1 MGSGGCCLLT
11 AAQNWQFLRA
21 KNLNRNRMEIEKR
34 CATMVFQKPTHPQLA
49 PSQFLG
55 SKRGEHN
62 EPNFERSFRTPEWLQ
77 GAPLLAVG
85 PLVTLPDKQRKKG
98 KKVNLMPLEAARKRE
113 IIGANARTQNDSGS
127 SEVQVAIFT
136 ARIEQ
141 LTGHLKSHAKD
152 HHSRRG
158 LLRLVGKRRRLLDY
172 LHSRD
177 FERYKGLIEKL
188 GIRR

>member
-1 MGSGGCCLLT
+1 
-11 AAQNWQFLRA
+11 
-21 KNLNRNRMEIEKR
+21 
-34 CATMVFQKPTHPQLA
+34 
-49 PSQFLG
+49 
-55 SKRGEHN
+55 
-62 EPNFERSFRTPEWLQ
+62 
-77 GAPLLAVG
+77 
-85 PLVTLPDKQRKKG
+85 
-98 KKVNLMPLEAARKRE
+98 MPLEAARKRE

-127 SEVQVAIFT
+127 SEVQIAIFT

-172 LHSRD
+172 LHSQD
-177 FERYKGLIEKL
+177 FARYKGLIEKL